1 MKNLVSEQNFNL
13 EKSVIQILFI
23 AFFKT
28 LISEV
33 IKTSIIYFNK
43 YFLAFFFIQ
52 FIYYIFH
59 IFLFQINYVIH
70 IIHIYKIRIDFFIF
84 VKKVYS

>member
-43 YFLAFFFIQ
+43 YFLAFFLYNLYIIYFI
-52 FIYYIFH
+52 F
-59 IFLFQINYVIH
+59 FLFQINYVIH